1 MLRKHYL
8 KGYTARQIVQRAMK
22 IIPYSVNVMDEH
34 GVIIASGE
42 PSRLRQ
48 RHEGAILA
56 LKENRIVEIDSATAN
71 QLKGVRSGIN
81 LPISFHEQLIGV
93 VGITGEPEE
102 VRAYAEL
109 VKMAAELVIEHMV
122 LIEQR
127 QWDKR
132 YREELINQLILR
144 ENSTESLRSMAAYLG
159 IDLAVPRVVLIIE
172 LSQPD
177 REALRNVMDYFENHA
192 RNHLVTFT
200 EFNELIIIK
209 PITLKEGKWNTRQE
223 MGELQIFKS
232 WAASS
237 GFSRILVGGYFAGE
251 TGLHRSLLTARA
263 TQAMAKR
270 QKLRSQY
277 IFYHDHALPALLSG
291 LSESWQVQEL
301 SRLWLQLAQ
310 HDAKGVL

>member
-1 MLRKHYL
+1 M
-8 KGYTARQIVQRAMK
+8 
-22 IIPYSVNVMDEH
+22 
-34 GVIIASGE
+34 
-42 PSRLRQ
+42 
-48 RHEGAILA
+48 
-56 LKENRIVEIDSATAN
+56 
-71 QLKGVRSGIN
+71 RSGIN

-209 PITLKEGKWNTRQE
+209 PITLKEESGIPAEKWANCRFLNHGLHHRALAVFWLGVILPARRDCTDLCSLRE
-223 MGELQIFKS
+223 PRRRWRNKS
-232 WAASS
+232 CAAST
-237 GFSRILVGGYFAGE
+237 F
-251 TGLHRSLLTARA
+251 
-263 TQAMAKR
+263 
-270 QKLRSQY
+270 
-277 IFYHDHALPALLSG
+277 LS
-291 LSESWQVQEL
+291 
-301 SRLWLQLAQ
+301 
-310 HDAKGVL
+310 

>member
-144 ENSTESLRSMAAYLG
+144 ENSTESLRSMAVYLG

-232 WAASS
+232 WLHHRALAVFWLGAILPARRDCTDLCSQREPRRRWRKDKSCAAST
-237 GFSRILVGGYFAGE
+237 FFIMTTRFP
-251 TGLHRSLLTARA
+251 RC
-263 TQAMAKR
+263 
-270 QKLRSQY
+270 
-277 IFYHDHALPALLSG
+277 
-291 LSESWQVQEL
+291 
-301 SRLWLQLAQ
+301 
-310 HDAKGVL
+310 

>member
-1 MLRKHYL
+1 
-8 KGYTARQIVQRAMK
+8 
-22 IIPYSVNVMDEH
+22 
-34 GVIIASGE
+34 
-42 PSRLRQ
+42 
-48 RHEGAILA
+48 
-56 LKENRIVEIDSATAN
+56 
-71 QLKGVRSGIN
+71 
-81 LPISFHEQLIGV
+81 
-93 VGITGEPEE
+93 
-102 VRAYAEL
+102 
-109 VKMAAELVIEHMV
+109 
-122 LIEQR
+122 
-127 QWDKR
+127 
-132 YREELINQLILR
+132 
-144 ENSTESLRSMAAYLG
+144 MAAYLG

-209 PITLKEGKWNTRQE
+209 PIMLKEGKWNTRQE

-301 SRLWLQLAQ
+301 SRLWLQLVQ
-310 HDAKGVL
+310 HDAKGVLQQTLRTWFEHNCDLTQTAKALHIHVNTLRYRLQRCENITHIKINELKSTLWLYIGMALQAESVPSDKLPLPGRIEIC

>member
-1 MLRKHYL
+1 M
-8 KGYTARQIVQRAMK
+8 
-22 IIPYSVNVMDEH
+22 
-34 GVIIASGE
+34 
-42 PSRLRQ
+42 
-48 RHEGAILA
+48 
-56 LKENRIVEIDSATAN
+56 
-71 QLKGVRSGIN
+71 
-81 LPISFHEQLIGV
+81 

-209 PITLKEGKWNTRQE
+209 PITLKEGKWNTRRE
-223 MGELQIFKS
+223 MGELQI
-232 WAASS
+232 
-237 GFSRILVGGYFAGE
+237 LNH
-251 TGLHRSLLTARA
+251 GLHHRALAVFCWGLFCRRDGIAPILLTARA
-263 TQAMAKR
+263 TQAMAKDKAA
-270 QKLRSQY
+270 QPVH
-277 IFYHDHALPALLSG
+277 FYHDHALPALLSG

-310 HDAKGVL
+310 HDAKGVLQQTLRTGLNIIVT

>member
-1 MLRKHYL
+1 M
-8 KGYTARQIVQRAMK
+8 
-22 IIPYSVNVMDEH
+22 
-34 GVIIASGE
+34 
-42 PSRLRQ
+42 
-48 RHEGAILA
+48 
-56 LKENRIVEIDSATAN
+56 
-71 QLKGVRSGIN
+71 RSGIN

-209 PITLKEGKWNTRQE
+209 PITLKEESGIPAE

-277 IFYHDHALPALLSG
+277 IFIMTTRFP
-291 LSESWQVQEL
+291 
-301 SRLWLQLAQ
+301 RC
-310 HDAKGVL
+310 

>member
-1 MLRKHYL
+1 
-8 KGYTARQIVQRAMK
+8 
-22 IIPYSVNVMDEH
+22 MDEH

-48 RHEGAILA
+48 RHERAILA
-56 LKENRIVEIDSATAN
+56 LKENRIGQIDSATAN
-71 QLKGVRSGIN
+71 QLKGVRSAFN
-81 LPISFHEQLIGV
+81 LPILFAERLIGV
-93 VGITGEPEE
+93 VGITGEPEIDSL
-102 VRAYAEL
+102 AYAEL
-109 VKMAAELVIEHMV
+109 WLKWRRAGGEHMV

-159 IDLAVPRVVLIIE
+159 SIDLLGSTGGADCE

-177 REALRNVMDYFENHA
+177 REALRSMIVIFENHA

-209 PITLKEGKWNTRQE
+209 PITLKRESGIPPRKW
-223 MGELQIFKS
+223 GIADFKS

-237 GFSRILVGGYFAGE
+237 GFSRILVKGYFAGE
-251 TGLHRSLLTARA
+251 TGLHRLCSGRPRRRWR
-263 TQAMAKR
+263 KR
-270 QKLRSQY
+270 QKAAQPVY
-277 IFYHDHALPALLSG
+277 FYHDHALP
-291 LSESWQVQEL
+291 
-301 SRLWLQLAQ
+301 RC
-310 HDAKGVL
+310 